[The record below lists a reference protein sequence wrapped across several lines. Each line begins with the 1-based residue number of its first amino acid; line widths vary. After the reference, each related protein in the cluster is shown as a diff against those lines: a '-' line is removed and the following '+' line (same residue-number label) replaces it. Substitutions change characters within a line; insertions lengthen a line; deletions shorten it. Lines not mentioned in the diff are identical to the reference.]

1 MAGLLDLD
9 VGDASAVRDA
19 DQSGVHCPA
28 LSPESDRDFLPSAS
42 AGVQEPEDAVS
53 ALPRPLR
60 GGLQSV
66 ANQPE
71 VEEQAALPAKDARQ

>member
-1 MAGLLDLD
+1 MAGLLDLV

-19 DQSGVHCPA
+19 DQSGVHCQAPS
-28 LSPESDRDFLPSAS
+28 LESDRDFLPSAS
-42 AGVQEPEDAVS
+42 AGAEEPEDAVS
-53 ALPRPLR
+53 ALPGPLR

-71 VEEQAALPAKDARQ
+71 P

>member
-1 MAGLLDLD
+1 MAGLLDL
-9 VGDASAVRDA
+9 VAGDASAVRDA
-19 DQSGVHCPA
+19 DQSGVHCQAPS
-28 LSPESDRDFLPSAS
+28 LESDRDFLPSAS
-42 AGVQEPEDAVS
+42 AGVQEP
-53 ALPRPLR
+53 PRPLR